1 MLENIELIIFDFDGV
16 LVDTKQSIL
25 YVFQR
30 SLEKQGYEYSIE
42 EMEQSIGQKP
52 EKVISDLI
60 PQDNEAR
67 KEKIESAKEVYD
79 EILCSEEGLN
89 KVKLLPSAAET
100 VQTLLKRKFKL
111 AIVTNQYR
119 KIVEATLKH
128 FSLDGYWNV
137 IIAADDGFKSKVDAA
152 LFIIKLY
159 KTTSQKTAYIGD
171 MVKDI
176 EVAKKVGCKM
186 IAIPGWHSK
195 EKLKKANPD
204 YLINSLEELIS

>member
-1 MLENIELIIFDFDGV
+1 MLKNIELIIFDFDGV

-25 YVFQR
+25 YTFQK
-30 SLEKQGYEYSIE
+30 SLEKQGYNYSIE
-42 EMEQSIGQKP
+42 EIEQFIGQKP
-52 EKVISDLI
+52 EEVISDLI
-60 PQDNEAR
+60 SQNDEAR
-67 KEKIESAKEVYD
+67 REKKENAKEEYD
-79 EILCSEEGLN
+79 KILCSEEGLN
-89 KVKLLPSAAET
+89 KVKLLAGAIDT
-100 VQTLLKRKFKL
+100 VRTLSEKKFTL

-119 KIVEATLKH
+119 KIVEATLKY
-128 FSLDGYWNV
+128 FSLDGYWDK

-159 KTTSQKTAYIGD
+159 KTTPQKTAYIGD

>member
-1 MLENIELIIFDFDGV
+1 MIIFDFDGV

-25 YVFQR
+25 YTFQK
-30 SLEKQGYEYSIE
+30 SLERQGYTYSIE
-42 EMEQSIGQKP
+42 EIEQIIGQRP

-60 PQDNEAR
+60 PQDDNIR
-67 KEKIESAKEVYD
+67 REKIERANEEYD
-79 EILCSEEGLN
+79 KILCSEEGLN
-89 KVKLLPSAAET
+89 KVKLLPSAIET
-100 VQTLLKRKFKL
+100 VRTLSEKRFKL

-119 KIVEATLKH
+119 QIIKATLKH
-128 FSLDGYWNV
+128 FSLGGYWDK

-152 LFIIKLY
+152 LFIINLY
-159 KTTSQKTAYIGD
+159 KITPQKTAYIGD

-186 IAIPGWHSK
+186 IAIPGWHSRA
-195 EKLKKANPD
+195 KLKKANPD